1 MSERGGAGATE
12 ITILPSNEPQN
23 NIVRRRTEKIITVM
37 WRREIGN
44 AAIKKEILFA
54 WAPGRFR
61 RASSGGLVWGG
72 TLFTYSSNYQQIFR
86 GEYWRFFGANI
97 GGFFFGKI
105 ENMYFRSFDH
115 VIIFHIAKNI
125 QPIKIY
131 SHLASIRLLPA
142 SANSCV
148 LFITQFG
155 LIDVCFFGNVE
166 EWLRGKAVEGTASLN
181 RILTRA
187 TTSIMMPWIAWK
199 FLVIIRPQ

>member
-1 MSERGGAGATE
+1 
-12 ITILPSNEPQN
+12 
-23 NIVRRRTEKIITVM
+23 
-37 WRREIGN
+37 
-44 AAIKKEILFA
+44 
-54 WAPGRFR
+54 
-61 RASSGGLVWGG
+61 
-72 TLFTYSSNYQQIFR
+72 
-86 GEYWRFFGANI
+86 
-97 GGFFFGKI
+97 
-105 ENMYFRSFDH
+105 MYFRSFDH

-187 TTSIMMPWIAWK
+187 TTSIMMP
-199 FLVIIRPQ
+199 